1 MLTLLVIY
9 GLADDTFAKALIH
22 GEWPGE
28 DHPPTLATPPL
39 LPLSNPVDSSSHSQR
54 AKCVFIL
61 RNLRSSKRN
70 CVRSNS
76 NDQIES
82 EKETDWRRVKERGGW

>member
-9 GLADDTFAKALIH
+9 GLADDTFAMALIH
-22 GEWPGE
+22 GEWPVQGGS
-28 DHPPTLATPPL
+28 PP
-39 LPLSNPVDSSSHSQR
+39 LPLSTPLVLS

-61 RNLRSSKRN
+61 RNLSSSKRN

-76 NDQIES
+76 NDQLEGGERERGES
-82 EKETDWRRVKERGGW
+82 EREGIACRVH